1 MDYGYSHRIIY
12 VDSFITF
19 YMSLHFPDLLNL
31 KVELTDRG
39 ARYQFGSL
47 IFYWHK
53 RIDATGV
60 WQNKINNYFN
70 YTLNIFLSLILL
82 HGLARFIILL
92 WQFNWQFSLEFL
104 FSSELFVF
112 WVACLALT
120 YLIFRLASQKNKQ
133 TVLTIKQIDEKF
145 VDQHSKEL
153 IDLKLSFSVDTLL
166 VIERS
171 WQVAKNFKQSQV
183 NSWSL
188 LFSILESKKLI
199 GVLARLGV
207 SRDDVLLRV
216 KNIMIKSAGYEG
228 SPSVSIE
235 VYDILFKS
243 YFLAAKRKQPWVGV
257 ANILEALVM
266 SDDKIQDLF
275 SDLSI
280 SFDQLN
286 QVIDWIIV
294 NDRLY
299 EIYQR
304 QRKLARYK
312 PGNSMNK
319 SMTAVATP
327 YLDRFGYDLTLA
339 AKYGNLEIC
348 VAREQEIEEIFRVIE
363 AGSNSVVLVGLPGV
377 GRTTIIEGIAQLM
390 VTEDVPNNLKDK
402 RMVSLS
408 LPRLVAGAKS
418 PGILEERILRIHH
431 EMVRAGNVVLVIEN
445 IHDIYG
451 INTQSGE
458 GLDLSEVMADLLG
471 DDRFLVL
478 TTSNPNDY
486 RMSIAGKA
494 LGSKLQKIDIKET
507 NREQTMSVLIAK
519 VNYYEYKYKVFFS
532 LGALNKAIELSNRFM
547 HDYYLPE
554 KAIKILEEVAV
565 YVLKQKGEKSLITSE
580 DVASLISQKI
590 NIPLTKI
597 TQDESSKLLNLEE
610 EIHQYIINQS
620 EAVKAV
626 ASALRR
632 ARTELRDE
640 KRPIVNLL
648 FLGPTGVGKTEL
660 AKTVALTYFGST
672 NDLIRL
678 DMSEYQN
685 KDSIGR
691 LIGTEKNPQGGLLT
705 EGVKQNPFAVLL
717 LDEIEKAHPDILNL
731 FLQVM
736 DDGRLTD
743 WSGQVIDFT
752 NIIIIATSN
761 AGSQFIQDQ
770 LRIGTNV
777 ATIKE
782 RLLVEKLKEV
792 FRPEF
797 LNRFDNIVVFTPLSE
812 EHIRAIAVLM
822 IKKSQ
827 QRLLQKGINFEIT
840 PAALQELANA
850 GFDPLFGARPMRR
863 VIQEQIDDALAKYLL
878 SGKISRRDIVIF
890 DVGGKITVKKAQQY
904 I

>member
-1 MDYGYSHRIIY
+1 
-12 VDSFITF
+12 
-19 YMSLHFPDLLNL
+19 MSLNFPDLNNF
-31 KVELTDRG
+31 KVLLTERG
-39 ARYQFGSL
+39 AQYNFGSL
-47 IFYWHK
+47 VFYWTK
-53 RIDATGV
+53 RIDAAGV
-60 WQNKINNYFN
+60 WQSKINNYFN
-70 YTLNIFLSLILL
+70 YTLNIFLGLFFL
-82 HGLARFIILL
+82 HGLTRFILL
-92 WQFNWQFSLEFL
+92 FWQYNWQFSFEFI
-104 FSSELFVF
+104 FRQELFVF
-112 WVACLALT
+112 WVAWLLLT
-120 YLIFRLASQKNKQ
+120 YLIFRLIAKKNKQ
-133 TVLTIKQIDEKF
+133 AVLTPKKIDNKFLEQSIKL
-145 VDQHSKEL
+145 S
-153 IDLKLSFSVDTLL
+153 IDLANSFRLDTMLL
-166 VIERS
+166 IERS
-171 WQVAKNFKQSQV
+171 WQVAKNFNQGRV
-183 NSWSL
+183 NNWSL
-188 LFSILESKKLI
+188 LFSILESKKLV

-207 SRDDVLLRV
+207 SRDDVLARV
-216 KNIMIKSAGYEG
+216 RNVMTKQVTSIQSPNISED
-228 SPSVSIE
+228 
-235 VYDILFKS
+235 VYNILFKS
-243 YFLAAKRKQPWVGV
+243 YFLAAKRHQSWVGV
-257 ANILEALVM
+257 ANVLEALVM
-266 SDDKIQDLF
+266 SDVMVQDLF
-275 SDLSI
+275 NDMSI
-280 SFDQLN
+280 SSDQLQ

-294 NDRLY
+294 NDRLF
-299 EIYQR
+299 EVYQR
-304 QRKLARYK
+304 QRRLSRYK
-312 PGNSMNK
+312 PKNSMNK

-348 VAREQEIEEIFRVIE
+348 VGRELEIEEIFRVIE
-363 AGSNSVVLVGLPGV
+363 AGSNSVVLVGFPGV
-377 GRTTIIEGIAQLM
+377 GKTTILEGVAQLM

-402 RMVSLS
+402 RIVSLS
-408 LPRLVAGAKS
+408 LPRLIAGANS
-418 PGILEERILRIHH
+418 PGMLEERILRIHH
-431 EMVRAGNVVLVIEN
+431 EMIRAGNVVLVIEN

-451 INTQSGE
+451 INTQGGE
-458 GLDLSEVMADLLG
+458 GLDLSEVMADLIG

-486 RMSIAGKA
+486 RSSIAGKA
-494 LGSKLQKIDIKET
+494 LGGKLQKIEINET
-507 NREQTMSVLIAK
+507 NKEQTMAVLIAK

-547 HDYYLPE
+547 HDFYLPE

-565 YVLKQKGEKSLITSE
+565 YILKKKGEKSLITSE
-580 DVASLISQKI
+580 DVASLVSQKI

-610 EIHQYIINQS
+610 EIHQYIINQT
-620 EAVKAV
+620 EAVRAV

-660 AKTVALTYFGST
+660 AKTVALTYFGS
-672 NDLIRL
+672 NDDLVRL

-691 LIGTEKNPQGGLLT
+691 LIGTEKNPKGGLLT
-705 EGVKQNPFAVLL
+705 EGIKQNPFAVLL
-717 LDEIEKAHPDILNL
+717 LDEIEKAHTDILNI

-752 NIIIIATSN
+752 NVIIIATSN

-770 LRIGTNV
+770 LRAGTHV
-777 ATIKE
+777 AAIKE
-782 RLLVEKLKEV
+782 ILLVEKLKEV

-797 LNRFDNIVVFTPLSE
+797 LNRFDNIVVFTPLTQ
-812 EHIRAIAVLM
+812 EHITAIAKLM

-827 QRLLQKGINFEIT
+827 QRLLQKGIHLEIT
-840 PAALQELANA
+840 PAALEELATS

-878 SGKISRRDIVIF
+878 SGKISRRDVVVF
-890 DVGGKITVKKAQQY
+890 DVGGKINVKKAQQY

>member
-1 MDYGYSHRIIY
+1 
-12 VDSFITF
+12 
-19 YMSLHFPDLLNL
+19 MSLNFPDLNNL
-31 KVELTDRG
+31 EVEVTEQR
-39 ARYQFGSL
+39 AHYHFGSMV
-47 IFYWHK
+47 FYWNK
-53 RIDATGV
+53 RIDASGV
-60 WQNKINNYFN
+60 WQSKINNYFN
-70 YTLNIFLSLILL
+70 YTLNILLSLIWL
-82 HGLARFIILL
+82 HGLTRFFILF
-92 WQFNWQFSLEFL
+92 WQYNWQFSIDF
-104 FSSELFVF
+104 FFRQELFVF
-112 WVACLALT
+112 WVAWLSLS
-120 YLIFRLASQKNKQ
+120 YLFFRLISIKNKQ
-133 TVLTIKQIDEKF
+133 SVLTSKQIDKKF
-145 VDQHSKEL
+145 LDKLDNQPVDL
-153 IDLKLSFSVDTLL
+153 AISFRLDTLL
-166 VIERS
+166 LIERS
-171 WQVAKNFKQSQV
+171 WQVAKNFNQTEV
-183 NSWSL
+183 NSWAL
-188 LFSILESKKLI
+188 LFSILESKKLV

-216 KNIMIKSAGYEG
+216 RNVMTSQA
-228 SPSVSIE
+228 SNSNLPTVSKK
-235 VYDILFKS
+235 VYNILFKS
-243 YFLAAKRKQPWVGV
+243 YFLAVKGHQSWVGV
-257 ANILEALVM
+257 AQILDALVM
-266 SDDKIQDLF
+266 SDFNVQDLF
-275 SDLSI
+275 NDMSI
-280 SFDQLN
+280 STDQLH
-286 QVIDWIIV
+286 QVIDWINV

-299 EIYQR
+299 ETYQR
-304 QRKLARYK
+304 QRKLSRYK
-312 PGNSMNK
+312 PKNSMNK

-348 VAREQEIEEIFRVIE
+348 VGRENEIEEIFRVIE
-363 AGSNSVVLVGLPGV
+363 AGSNSVVLVGFPGV
-377 GRTTIIEGIAQLM
+377 GKTTIVEGVAQLM

-402 RMVSLS
+402 RIVSLS
-408 LPRLVAGAKS
+408 LSRLVAGANS
-418 PGILEERILRIHH
+418 PGMLEERILRIHQ
-431 EMVRAGNVVLVIEN
+431 EMIRAGNVVLVIEN

-451 INTQSGE
+451 INTKGGE
-458 GLDLSEVMADLLG
+458 GLDLSEVMADLIG

-478 TTSNPNDY
+478 TTSNPTDY
-486 RMSIAGKA
+486 RSSIAGKA
-494 LGSKLQKIDIKET
+494 LGSKLQKIEINET
-507 NREQTMSVLIAK
+507 NKDQTMAVLIAK

-565 YVLKQKGEKSLITSE
+565 YILKQKGEKSLITSE
-580 DVASLISQKI
+580 DVASLVSQKI

-620 EAVKAV
+620 EAVNAV

-660 AKTVALTYFGST
+660 AKTVALTYFGSSD
-672 NDLIRL
+672 DLIRL

-691 LIGTEKNPQGGLLT
+691 LLGTEKNPKGGLLT
-705 EGVKQNPFAVLL
+705 EGIKQNPFAVLL
-717 LDEIEKAHPDILNL
+717 LDEIEKAHTDILNI

-743 WSGQVIDFT
+743 WSGQVVDFT
-752 NIIIIATSN
+752 NVIIIATSN

-770 LRIGTNV
+770 LRAGTQV
-777 ATIKE
+777 AAIKE
-782 RLLVEKLKEV
+782 MLLVEKLKEV

-797 LNRFDNIVVFTPLSE
+797 LNRFDNIVVFTPLTQ
-812 EHIRAIAVLM
+812 EHITAIAKLM

-827 QRLLQKGINFEIT
+827 QRLLQKGIHLEIT
-840 PAALQELANA
+840 PAALDELAVS

-878 SGKISRRDIVIF
+878 SGKISRRDIVVF
-890 DVGGKITVKKAQQY
+890 DVGGKINVKKAQQY